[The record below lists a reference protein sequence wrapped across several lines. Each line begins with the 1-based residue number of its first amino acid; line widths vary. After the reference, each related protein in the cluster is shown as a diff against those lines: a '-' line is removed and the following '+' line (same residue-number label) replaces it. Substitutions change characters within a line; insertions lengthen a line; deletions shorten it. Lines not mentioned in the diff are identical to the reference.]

1 MLLSQDDTSSS
12 INGVK
17 KQWYLK
23 NFYQISIYKKQL
35 QSLPPVANHMK
46 RQNQLKK
53 AMSVIF
59 KDDSDH
65 SLNFL
70 RHNQLIVNKSVSIL
84 LARLCWLLHCFDYC
98 ESTIEHNQR
107 QQRLLSEGAT
117 LTPQKACDIAL
128 LAQQAAAI
136 QTKPPRKCRW
146 FLCKQKQKSIIIS
159 L

>member
-1 MLLSQDDTSSS
+1 
-12 INGVK
+12 
-17 KQWYLK
+17 
-23 NFYQISIYKKQL
+23 
-35 QSLPPVANHMK
+35 
-46 RQNQLKK
+46 
-53 AMSVIF
+53 MSVIF
-59 KDDSDH
+59 KDDKDH

-70 RHNQLIVNKSVSIL
+70 WHNQLTVNKSVSIF

-107 QQRLLSEGAT
+107 QQRLLSEGAI
-117 LTPQKACDIAL
+117 LTPQKASDIAL

-146 FLCKQKQKSIIIS
+146 ILCKQKQKLIIIS